1 MDILHFWHCLAN
13 FGYTVPNPI
22 RRRITIAR
30 ALTYVIAP
38 KIDIPMF
45 KVKYLAMHKDALRPS
60 RRFISS

>member
-1 MDILHFWHCLAN
+1 MIAIAHIEPKAQVSSKYDIMTSNILDTLLY

-38 KIDIPMF
+38 
-45 KVKYLAMHKDALRPS
+45 
-60 RRFISS
+60 